1 MNARTVNISLKV
13 GIAILFVLFIGSVV
27 AGIYLIN
34 QQSTKL
40 TEQQVEA
47 EVLEMQQTALTKA
60 KKDLGSYQ
68 ELGAIA
74 KSIVPQDKD
83 QAKTAR
89 EILTIAE
96 KTGIPI
102 TSISFPTSSLGNA
115 AAKKV
120 ETPTPAAG
128 ASSDA
133 APQAP
138 AAPPVTQVKPVEGI
152 TGLYQLEIIIQSDPS
167 APRPY
172 SNIQSFLQELETN
185 RRTAQVSQFVITP
198 SSNNIN
204 LLSFTLTL
212 NVFIKP

>member
-1 MNARTVNISLKV
+1 MTARSVNIALKISIGLLCV
-13 GIAILFVLFIGSVV
+13 AFIGSVI
-27 AGIYLIN
+27 GSIYLIN
-34 QQSTKL
+34 QQATKL

-60 KKDLGSYQ
+60 KKDLSSYQ
-68 ELGAIA
+68 QLGAIA

-83 QAKTAR
+83 QAKTVR

-96 KTGIPI
+96 NTSIPI

-115 AAKKV
+115 TAKKV
-120 ETPTPAAG
+120 ETTPTSG
-128 ASSDA
+128 TES
-133 APQAP
+133 APQTP

-152 TGLYQLEIIIQSDPS
+152 PGLYQLEIIIQSDPS
-167 APRPY
+167 APQPY
-172 SNIQSFLQELETN
+172 SNIQDFLRELESN

-198 SSNNIN
+198 SANNIN
-204 LLSFTLTL
+204 LLSFTLTI